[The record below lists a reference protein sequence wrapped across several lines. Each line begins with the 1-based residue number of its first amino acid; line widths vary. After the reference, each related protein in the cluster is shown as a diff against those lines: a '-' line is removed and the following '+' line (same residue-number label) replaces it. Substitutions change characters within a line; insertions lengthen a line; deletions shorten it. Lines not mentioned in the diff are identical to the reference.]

1 MSTSLWWLVL
11 AIAILLTITPTLMV
25 IRQSGTGRVPFFV
38 GGPRPPWW
46 ATALSFVGMPLL
58 FLGARGVGGVA
69 NPWPYLLGAVGIS
82 LLVQLGLVLRH
93 NRYAK
98 SP

>member
-11 AIAILLTITPTLMV
+11 AIAILLTITPTLTV
-25 IRQSGTGRVPFFV
+25 VRRSGTGHVPFFV
-38 GGPRPPWW
+38 GGARPPWW
-46 ATALSFVGMPLL
+46 ATTPSFVGIPLL
-58 FLGARGVGGVA
+58 FHGARGVGGGA

-82 LLVQLGLVLRH
+82 LLGQLGLILRH
-93 NRYAK
+93 NRHAE